1 MAEKKT
7 KPTKSG
13 EQNPHL
19 RFDDDKDHSAM
30 MSIAFEDANSD
41 KYIRGSF
48 AAAIWL
54 VLILIWLPGF
64 SFGDRVYEVSVAE
77 NKPQK
82 RKVLKPPPEKPLEQV
97 QTREKKAK
105 KMPMPDMT
113 PDEPEPIVEPDPPPE
128 PEILPTDDWEIGIP
142 DGPPEPQGD
151 TIARV
156 GQTGVEP
163 PVFTKKVRPKY
174 PERAIKIK
182 LQGYV
187 ILEAVLRKDG
197 SVDDIK
203 VLRGLGKGKFGFE
216 EAAIQALEQWQFLP
230 GKVNN
235 KAADVRMT
243 LKIDFVLQ

>member
-1 MAEKKT
+1 MAET
-7 KPTKSG
+7 PKPTKPVKL
-13 EQNPHL
+13 E
-19 RFDDDKDHSAM
+19 FDDGKDHSAM
-30 MSIAFEDANSD
+30 MAIAFEDAEND

-48 AAAIWL
+48 AAAIWM
-54 VLILIWLPGF
+54 VLILMWLPGF
-64 SFGDRVYEVSVAE
+64 SFGGKVFEVTTEE

-142 DGPPEPQGD
+142 DAPPEPQGD

-197 SVDDIK
+197 KVDDIK

-216 EAAIQALEQWQFLP
+216 EAAMEALSKWQFLP

>member
-1 MAEKKT
+1 MASE
-7 KPTKSG
+7 
-13 EQNPHL
+13 NPGL
-19 RFDDDKDHSAM
+19 QLDFGDGKDHSAM
-30 MSIAFEDANSD
+30 MDMAFNDANSG
-41 KYIRGSF
+41 KYMRLSICI
-48 AAAIWL
+48 ALYL
-54 VLILIWLPGF
+54 VLGVIWMPGW
-64 SFGDRVYEVSVAE
+64 SLSASIPHVNQEEV
-77 NKPQK
+77 KPQK
-82 RKVLKPPPEKPLEQV
+82 RKVLKPPPEKPLERVKTQ
-97 QTREKKAK
+97 EKKAK

-128 PEILPTDDWEIGIP
+128 PEVLPTDDWEIGIP

-156 GQTGVEP
+156 GQVGVEP
-163 PVFTKKVRPKY
+163 PVFTRKVPPKY
-174 PERAIKIK
+174 PERAVKIK

-187 ILEAVLRKDG
+187 ILEAILRRDG

-216 EAAIQALEQWQFLP
+216 EEAKKALERWEFLP
-230 GKVNN
+230 GKVNG